1 MPELP
6 EVETIRGDLEKKIIG
21 KKITD
26 FKLLWPKT
34 LRDVG
39 LITFKKRVIG
49 QEIVSVKR
57 RAKIIFVKLENDD
70 NIIFHMKMTGHLLIG
85 PSELKV
91 DDNGKWLERKGSLND
106 PYNQYIRAIFWLDDG
121 NIVAFSD
128 LRKFGY
134 IKFLASDKLGEILDD
149 YGPEPFSDKFNSGYL
164 FERFNNKSIA
174 IKKALLDQTIIAGIG
189 NIYADE
195 ILFTSK
201 IHPETPAKS
210 LTINDLEKIIE
221 NTQVILNDSIKLRGT
236 SSSDYRD
243 TDGKKGEFEKMLK
256 VYRRT
261 GQECVSCSS
270 NIKRITVGGRG
281 THFCPKCQVKN
292 D

>member
-6 EVETIRGDLEKKIIG
+6 EVETIRSDLEKKIIG
-21 KKITD
+21 KKVTD
-26 FKLLWPKT
+26 FILLWPKT
-34 LRDVG
+34 LREIG
-39 LITFKKRVIG
+39 LIAFKKKVIG
-49 QEIVSVKR
+49 QRVISVSR
-57 RAKIIFVKLENDD
+57 RGKIIIVQLESRD
-70 NIIFHMKMTGHLLIG
+70 NVIFHMKMTGHLLIES
-85 PSELKV
+85 SEFKV
-91 DDNGKWLERKGSLND
+91 DENGKWLEEEGSLND

-121 NIVAFSD
+121 NIIAFSD

-134 IKFLASDKLGEILDD
+134 IKLLATDKLDEVLDN
-149 YGPEPFSDKFNSGYL
+149 YGPEPFSNKFNSNYL
-164 FERFNNKSIA
+164 LERFKNKSIA

-195 ILFTSK
+195 ILFMSK
-201 IHPETPAKS
+201 IHPETQAKS
-210 LTINDLEKIIE
+210 LKITDLEKIID
-221 NTQVILNDSIKLRGT
+221 NTRTILDASIKLRGT

-243 TDGKKGEFEKMLK
+243 TDGKKGEYEKMLK

-261 GQECVSCSS
+261 GQQCGSCNSD
-270 NIKRITVGGRG
+270 IKRIAVGGRG

>member
-6 EVETIRGDLEKKIIG
+6 EVETIRSDLEKKIIG
-21 KKITD
+21 KTITD

-34 LRDVG
+34 LRETE
-39 LITFKKRVIG
+39 LATFIKKVIG
-49 QEIVSVKR
+49 QKVVSVNR
-57 RAKIIFVKLENDD
+57 RAKIIIAQLESGD
-70 NIIFHMKMTGHLLIG
+70 NIIFHMKMTGHLLIE
-85 PSELKV
+85 PSGIKV
-91 DDNGKWLERKGSLND
+91 DENGKWLEKEGSLND

-121 NIVAFSD
+121 NIIAFSD

-134 IKFLASDKLGEILDD
+134 IKLLATDKLEAALDS
-149 YGPEPFSDKFNSGYL
+149 YGPEPFSNQFNSNYL
-164 FERFNNKSIA
+164 LARFKNKSIA

-195 ILFTSK
+195 ILFMSK

-210 LTINDLEKIIE
+210 LTINELGKIIE
-221 NTQVILNDSIKLRGT
+221 NTQVILDASIKLRGT

-261 GQECVSCSS
+261 GQKCVGCKS